1 MKLPDMRAALSALRE
16 REGDAAL
23 RRAVRFFAAMLVL
36 TLAAQGAAQAALPT
50 VTLTGPARGVVRVEA
65 AAEGTVRAA
74 AREVQAAPEGAVV
87 QSLLVQEGERV
98 QAGQRI
104 AQFDEA
110 QTQQAA
116 RQANAQLALLR
127 AQRDALLQT
136 DAADASQAAAAQ
148 TALDWAYEDVRGA
161 QAALDAAQ
169 AADPPDEAA
178 VQSAQEALEAA
189 NRAALQ
195 AQQARDAAIA
205 AYHDAQAA
213 AAQAER
219 ENAAQAGVL
228 ALQIEA
234 LEVQLAAFEA
244 LADDGYALCAQADGT
259 LLTWSLAPGQ
269 AAQGEALYPCD
280 GGGRLCVRGGAVRR
294 GRAARAGGRGGDGL
308 AGTERRSAGVA
319 RRRARARGRRAC
331 RVTARLPDAQWREG
345 AASARITLSEAEY
358 AMCLPA
364 QAVRQDAQGTFV
376 YAARERQT
384 VLGAQTVLERMAVQV
399 EARGADT
406 VAVTGSVAPGDRI
419 VTGASKALSEG
430 ARVRVEE

>member
-127 AQRDALLQT
+127 TQRDALLQT

-161 QAALDAAQ
+161 QAVLDAAQ

-205 AYHDAQAA
+205 AYHDAQDAA
-213 AAQAER
+213 ARAER

-234 LEVQLAAFEA
+234 LEVQLAALEA

-269 AAQGEALYPCD
+269 AAQGEACTLATAAGGYVFEAALYGEDAQLAQAGAAATVSQEHSGEVQASVDTVRALED
-280 GGGRLCVRGGAVRR
+280 GGVQ
-294 GRAARAGGRGGDGL
+294 
-308 AGTERRSAGVA
+308 
-319 RRRARARGRRAC
+319 
-331 RVTARLPDAQWREG
+331 VTARLPDAQWREG